1 MISPATQ
8 TTVTINGPTTD
19 SEGLLGTS
27 SYNFNSSNAESV
39 IISDD
44 SDYGGINEITISA
57 WVNSDTLDGNY
68 RWVVRKS
75 ADSNGCAGS
84 PFFFGQNTSNEL
96 TLAINDDGYQ
106 IGYNLD
112 SSFTNNWIHIAVTY
126 DGNYRRIYIDG
137 TEKQQDSFTK
147 GTINS
152 TNRNLY
158 IGGEPC
164 GQYFNGNISDVR
176 IYDTRLTESEINQIY
191 QVVNSKATLQSN
203 QYNS

>member
-1 MISPATQ
+1 M
-8 TTVTINGPTTD
+8 
-19 SEGLLGTS
+19 
-27 SYNFNSSNAESV
+27 
-39 IISDD
+39 IISDN

-96 TLAINDDGYQ
+96 TLAINDNGYQ
-106 IGYNLD
+106 SGYDLD
-112 SSFTNNWIHIAVTY
+112 SSFTNNWTHIAATY
-126 DGNYRRIYIDG
+126 DGTYRRLYINGDQ
-137 TEKQQDSFTK
+137 KQRDSFSQ

-152 TNRNLY
+152 TNGNLY

-164 GQYFNGNISDVR
+164 GQYFDGNISDVR
-176 IYDTRLTESEINQIY
+176 IYNTRLTESQINQIY
-191 QVVNSKATLQSN
+191 QVVSNKGTLQSK
-203 QYNS
+203 QYQS